1 MRRKKGGEEKE
12 AMVALVVFVMATLAV
27 KNCCT
32 QKVRLAITFSK
43 IRLDIVFKIYFV
55 AYLI

>member
-1 MRRKKGGEEKE
+1 
-12 AMVALVVFVMATLAV
+12 MVALVVFVMTTLAV

-43 IRLDIVFKIYFV
+43 IRLDIVFKICFV